1 MSSNSQMEMCMVT
14 FCPGTQSMGFSLSN
28 HHGSQTLRRKA
39 GCGQQYKRIFQ
50 NIEPPLASFDDGAQL
65 TQEDL
70 NTLSDCRF
78 YIAMKASSGYSWK
91 VETVIGPKLVSIHR
105 EVAPFPTLSEIVRFQ
120 LHKGLEQDAYCKMS
134 EIVFHSNRYD
144 FLNNIFYPEICS
156 QLDLLVTK
164 SKLSTQIGIASHEQ
178 KHRAQQQQQQHHP
191 QQTTTANTITTVS
204 HLPPLQTSFTDM
216 DDDCLSA
223 WIRDATDIVNERKLK
238 LSPTE
243 PSLTN
248 LSPSEFITI
257 PYNYKNG
264 FRYSFVRYGDCQS
277 ALPTAELVLKARK
290 FYRNSKFLSASI
302 ELARRCPHLVL
313 PVQPPNEYQLN
324 NLDCLK
330 SLMAFLSYGFYDI
343 SRQRK

>member
-1 MSSNSQMEMCMVT
+1 
-14 FCPGTQSMGFSLSN
+14 
-28 HHGSQTLRRKA
+28 
-39 GCGQQYKRIFQ
+39 
-50 NIEPPLASFDDGAQL
+50 
-65 TQEDL
+65 
-70 NTLSDCRF
+70 
-78 YIAMKASSGYSWK
+78 
-91 VETVIGPKLVSIHR
+91 
-105 EVAPFPTLSEIVRFQ
+105 
-120 LHKGLEQDAYCKMS
+120 
-134 EIVFHSNRYD
+134 
-144 FLNNIFYPEICS
+144 
-156 QLDLLVTK
+156 
-164 SKLSTQIGIASHEQ
+164 
-178 KHRAQQQQQQHHP
+178 
-191 QQTTTANTITTVS
+191 
-204 HLPPLQTSFTDM
+204 M

-343 SRQRK
+343 SRQRKWKCSDFLVIYYAHFSITTPTHLNRITSLPQTTPN